1 MTRLTTTQCHTHAKV
16 RDAPKRR
23 RETNNHRDSTIST
36 TSVAS
41 SRYVTEEED
50 VEQEVKQDPATTSD
64 DLKTERE
71 ATPRP
76 DVAFAT
82 TLAGPKVA
90 SSLADFAS
98 MI

>member
-1 MTRLTTTQCHTHAKV
+1 M
-16 RDAPKRR
+16 
-23 RETNNHRDSTIST
+23 
-36 TSVAS
+36 AS

-50 VEQEVKQDPATTSD
+50 TEQEVKHDPATLSD

-76 DVAFAT
+76 DVPFGAD
-82 TLAGPKVA
+82 LAGPKVA
-90 SSLADFAS
+90 SSLADFAG